1 MQNWIKEKIMQIK
14 IKIIQRKQLFILS
27 KFTVSYL
34 EKVQEI
40 DKTSAN
46 KDKTTDNLDKKKT
59 IQIKRKQL

>member
-1 MQNWIKEKIMQIK
+1 M
-14 IKIIQRKQLFILS
+14 FILS

-34 EKVQEI
+34 EKVLEM
-40 DKTSAN
+40 DKTRAN